1 MKTLKTLA
9 LVAATVLLASC
20 SCGQKECKF
29 NAKKYAECKTEK
41 LDQIVDLDDAQEKAV
56 YAVYLKE
63 GKAIASK
70 IKECKKAECAKP
82 CDKKCDKPACEKKA
96 ECNKACDKKAE
107 CTKPCE
113 KKCDKP
119 ACEKKAECNK
129 DCNKPCDKKVGC
141 KKQACK
147 ATCEEI
153 GAILTPAQKEALK
166 ANCKPCKKAECE
178 KPCAK
183 KEECTKP
190 CDKKCD
196 KTACDKKVECN
207 KPCEKKTECTK
218 PCNKKAECNK

>member
-9 LVAATVLLASC
+9 IVAATILLASC

-41 LDQIVDLDDAQEKAV
+41 LDKIVDLDDAQEKAV

-70 IKECKKAECAKP
+70 IKECKKAECTKP
-82 CDKKCDKPACEKKA
+82 CDKKCDKPACDKKA

-107 CTKPCE
+107 CTKPCD

-119 ACEKKAECNK
+119 A
-129 DCNKPCDKKVGC
+129 CDKKVGC

-178 KPCAK
+178 KPCTKA
-183 KEECTKP
+183 ECNK
-190 CDKKCD
+190 
-196 KTACDKKVECN
+196 ACDKKAECN
-207 KPCEKKTECTK
+207 KPCEKKTECNK
-218 PCNKKAECNK
+218 PCDKKAECNK

>member
-9 LVAATVLLASC
+9 IVAATILLASC

-41 LDQIVDLDDAQEKAV
+41 LDKIVDLDDAQEKAV

-70 IKECKKAECAKP
+70 IKECKKAECTKPCDKKCDKPACDKKAECDKACDKKAECTKP
-82 CDKKCDKPACEKKA
+82 CDKKCDKPACEKK
-96 ECNKACDKKAE
+96 CDKPCEKKCEKPCEKKAE
-107 CTKPCE
+107 CTKPCD

-119 ACEKKAECNK
+119 A
-129 DCNKPCDKKVGC
+129 CDKKVGC

-178 KPCAK
+178 KPC
-183 KEECTKP
+183 TK
-190 CDKKCD
+190 
-196 KTACDKKVECN
+196 AECN
-207 KPCEKKTECTK
+207 KACD
-218 PCNKKAECNK
+218 KKAECNK

>member
-9 LVAATVLLASC
+9 IVAATILLASC

-41 LDQIVDLDDAQEKAV
+41 LDKIVDLDDAQEKAV

-70 IKECKKAECAKP
+70 IKECKKAECTKP
-82 CDKKCDKPACEKKA
+82 CDKKCDKPA
-96 ECNKACDKKAE
+96 
-107 CTKPCE
+107 
-113 KKCDKP
+113 
-119 ACEKKAECNK
+119 
-129 DCNKPCDKKVGC
+129 CDKKVGC

-178 KPCAK
+178 KPCTKA
-183 KEECTKP
+183 ECNK
-190 CDKKCD
+190 
-196 KTACDKKVECN
+196 ACDKKAECN
-207 KPCEKKTECTK
+207 KPCEKKTECNK
-218 PCNKKAECNK
+218 PCDKKAECNK

>member
-70 IKECKKAECAKP
+70 IKECKKAECTKP
-82 CDKKCDKPACEKKA
+82 CEKKCDKPACDKKA

-107 CTKPCE
+107 CTKPCD

-119 ACEKKAECNK
+119 ACDKKC
-129 DCNKPCDKKVGC
+129 DKPACDKKVGC

-183 KEECTKP
+183 KEECAKP
-190 CDKKCD
+190 CEKKCD
-196 KTACDKKVECN
+196 KPACDKKAECN
-207 KPCEKKTECTK
+207 KPCEKKAECTK

>member
-9 LVAATVLLASC
+9 LVAATVLFASC

-41 LDQIVDLDDAQEKAV
+41 LDQLVDLDDAQEKAV

-63 GKAIASK
+63 GKAIANK

-82 CDKKCDKPACEKKA
+82 CDKKCDKPACEKK
-96 ECNKACDKKAE
+96 CDKPACDKKAE
-107 CTKPCE
+107 CNKECNKPCE

-119 ACEKKAECNK
+119 CEKKC
-129 DCNKPCDKKVGC
+129 DKPCDKKVGC

-196 KTACDKKVECN
+196 KTACDKKGEC
-207 KPCEKKTECTK
+207 KKECTK
-218 PCNKKAECNK
+218 PCDKKAECNK